1 MKSGRI
7 DRMNEEIETSRVNF
21 NKKGYVKSAENVIR
35 FLKDENFHV
44 VTNRKNGKGDD
55 LTMSAIRNILSET
68 SAIYDTV
75 RSQGVETAR
84 IKLSYLK
91 VKLVYQSG
99 RNAAVKRFVKVSN
112 LLGALDEVNEYYE
125 KPEEKEWIILF
136 CRYMEALVAYFKYYG
151 GKD

>member
-1 MKSGRI
+1 
-7 DRMNEEIETSRVNF
+7 MNEEIEMPRVKF

-35 FLKDENFHV
+35 FLKDEQFSAFKEGS
-44 VTNRKNGKGDD
+44 RKSEE
-55 LTMSAIRNILSET
+55 LTTSAIRNILSET

-75 RSQGVETAR
+75 RAQGVEAAR
-84 IKLSYLK
+84 IRLSYLK

-99 RNAAVKRFVKVSN
+99 RNAAVKRFVEVSD
-112 LLGALDEVNEYYE
+112 LLGTLDKVNEYYE
-125 KPEEKEWIILF
+125 KPEEKDRIILF